1 MTVPKETQS
10 TSKHDAPIVEHL
22 YFHIPFCPKIC
33 PYCCFYV
40 EEGGKNKNQAFLDAL
55 LLEVTR
61 AMEKTRIRPKT
72 IYFGG
77 GTPTALRVEQLEY
90 LLGGLKSLLDMSAL
104 QEWTMEANPATVRED
119 KAALLKQLGVTRIS
133 LGVQSWSD
141 RCLKI
146 LGRTHSAEQAVATYE
161 ILRAQ
166 GFPSMNID
174 LMFSI
179 PGQSLHEWE
188 SDLDTT
194 IKLNPNHISA
204 YCLTYEEDTDFFKKL
219 TGGEFVQN
227 EEHDAALFESTMDRL
242 SLGGYEQYEISNHAR
257 AGAISSHN
265 MAYWE
270 GRDFLGFGPSAFSTV
285 GEKRMQ
291 NVCDTAAYSLKMQ
304 AGVSPIH
311 SEENLSADTRLRE
324 RIAFGLRMAAGLK
337 ADLLTPWAE
346 ETEHLIEI
354 GLLEA
359 NDRRLRLTRR
369 GRMLADLV
377 ASSFV

>member
-1 MTVPKETQS
+1 MTVQKETPS
-10 TSKHDAPIVEHL
+10 ASKHDASIVEHV

-55 LLEVTR
+55 LLEVTE
-61 AMEKTRIRPKT
+61 AMERTRIRPKT

-242 SLGGYEQYEISNHAR
+242 SLAGYQQYEISNHAR

-270 GRDFLGFGPSAFSTV
+270 GRDFLGFGPSAFSTI
-285 GEKRMQ
+285 GEKRTQ
-291 NVCDTAAYSLKMQ
+291 NVCDTAAYSLRMQ

-311 SEENLSADTRLRE
+311 SEENLSADTRLGE
-324 RIAFGLRMAAGLK
+324 RIAFGLRMAAGLE

>member
-1 MTVPKETQS
+1 MTDPKETQS
-10 TSKHDAPIVEHL
+10 ASKYDVTIVEHL

-146 LGRTHSAEQAVATYE
+146 LGRTHSGEQAVATYE

-166 GFPSMNID
+166 GFPSVNID

-194 IKLNPNHISA
+194 IELNPNHISA

-285 GEKRMQ
+285 GEKRTQ

-324 RIAFGLRMAAGLK
+324 RIAFGLRMAAGLE

>member
-119 KAALLKQLGVTRIS
+119 KAVLLKQLGVTRIS

-219 TGGEFVQN
+219 TGGELVQN

-324 RIAFGLRMAAGLK
+324 RIAFGLRMAAGLE

-359 NDRRLRLTRR
+359 NNRRLRLTRR

>member
-1 MTVPKETQS
+1 VTVHKETQPAS
-10 TSKHDAPIVEHL
+10 ERETAAVEHL

-40 EEGGKNKNQAFLDAL
+40 EEGGQNKNQAFLDAL

-61 AMEKTRIRPKT
+61 AMEKNRIRPKT

-77 GTPTALRVEQLEY
+77 GTPTALRLEQLEY
-90 LLGGLKSLLDMSAL
+90 LLCGLKSLLDMSAL
-104 QEWTMEANPATVRED
+104 EEWTMEANPATVRED
-119 KAALLKQLGVTRIS
+119 KAALLKQIGVTRIS

-146 LGRTHSAEQAVATYE
+146 LGRTHSAEQAAATYE

-166 GFPSMNID
+166 DFPSLNID

-179 PGQSLHEWE
+179 PGQALHEWE

-242 SLGGYEQYEISNHAR
+242 SCGGYAQYEISNHAR
-257 AGAISSHN
+257 SGAISRHN

-285 GEKRMQ
+285 GEKRTQ
-291 NVCDTAAYSLKMQ
+291 NVCDTAAYSLRLQ
-304 AGVSPIH
+304 AGISPIH
-311 SEENLSADTRLRE
+311 SEEELSADTRLRE
-324 RIAFGLRMAAGLK
+324 RIAFGLRMAAGLE
-337 ADLLTPWAE
+337 ADLLTPWAD
-346 ETEHLIEI
+346 ETAHLMDI
-354 GLLEA
+354 GLLETT
-359 NDRRLRLTRR
+359 DRRFRLTRR
-369 GRMLADLV
+369 GKMLADLV

>member
-1 MTVPKETQS
+1 
-10 TSKHDAPIVEHL
+10 
-22 YFHIPFCPKIC
+22 
-33 PYCCFYV
+33 
-40 EEGGKNKNQAFLDAL
+40 LDAL

-61 AMEKTRIRPKT
+61 AMEKTQIRPKT

-119 KAALLKQLGVTRIS
+119 KAVLLKQLGVTRIS

-141 RCLKI
+141 HCLKI
-146 LGRTHSAEQAVATYE
+146 LGRTHNAEQAVATYE

-166 GFPSMNID
+166 GFPSVNID

-257 AGAISSHN
+257 AGAISRHN

-285 GEKRMQ
+285 GEKRTQ

-324 RIAFGLRMAAGLK
+324 RIAFGLRMAAGLE

>member
-1 MTVPKETQS
+1 MTDPKETQS
-10 TSKHDAPIVEHL
+10 ASKYGAPIVEHL

-146 LGRTHSAEQAVATYE
+146 LGRTHSGEQAVATYE

-166 GFPSMNID
+166 GFPSVNID

-242 SLGGYEQYEISNHAR
+242 SLGDYEQYEISNHAR

-285 GEKRMQ
+285 GEKRTQ

-304 AGVSPIH
+304 TGVSPIH

-324 RIAFGLRMAAGLK
+324 RIAFGLRMAAGLE

>member
-146 LGRTHSAEQAVATYE
+146 LGRTHSGEQAVATYE

-166 GFPSMNID
+166 GFPSVNID

-270 GRDFLGFGPSAFSTV
+270 GRDFLGFGPSAFSTI
-285 GEKRMQ
+285 GEKRTQ

-304 AGVSPIH
+304 TGVSPIH

-324 RIAFGLRMAAGLK
+324 RIAFGLRMAAGLE

>member
-1 MTVPKETQS
+1 VTAPKETQS
-10 TSKHDAPIVEHL
+10 ASKYDAPIVEHL
-22 YFHIPFCPKIC
+22 YFHIPFCPKVC

-61 AMEKTRIRPKT
+61 AMEKTQIRPKT

-90 LLGGLKSLLDMSAL
+90 LLGGLKSLLNMSAL

-119 KAALLKQLGVTRIS
+119 KAVLLKQLGVTRIS

-141 RCLKI
+141 HCLKI
-146 LGRTHSAEQAVATYE
+146 LGRTHNAEQAVATYE

-166 GFPSMNID
+166 GFPSVNID

-179 PGQSLHEWE
+179 PGQSLREWE

-285 GEKRMQ
+285 GEKRTQ

-324 RIAFGLRMAAGLK
+324 RIAFGLRMAAGLE